1 MKKVPKRNLKIN
13 FFVINNK
20 YNLENCELLD
30 FYFKDDEK
38 KIHIKEH
45 SEKND
50 YLLDIKRKR
59 SKIYSIAVRKN
70 LKNGILFDCYKI
82 WQHFGNVE
90 FYEEKLFKTK
100 EGSLVLELRFE

>member
-38 KIHIKEH
+38 KIYIKEH

-50 YLLDIKRKR
+50 YLLDIKR
-59 SKIYSIAVRKN
+59 
-70 LKNGILFDCYKI
+70 
-82 WQHFGNVE
+82 
-90 FYEEKLFKTK
+90 
-100 EGSLVLELRFE
+100 

>member
-38 KIHIKEH
+38 KIEQGIRQVLPFIKVC
-45 SEKND
+45 N
-50 YLLDIKRKR
+50 L
-59 SKIYSIAVRKN
+59 SIDKLIIILQDF
-70 LKNGILFDCYKI
+70 LKKYCIIQILI
-82 WQHFGNVE
+82 L
-90 FYEEKLFKTK
+90 KLNFH
-100 EGSLVLELRFE
+100 LWF